1 MYCTKCGRQNPD
13 NAQFCAFCGNQLAP
27 IPNPTSNQAP
37 EQTQEQVPNPTAYQ
51 NQFYQQPINAT
62 PKKKSKLLTLA
73 LILSCI
79 SISFSIGLLFN
90 NAFFA
95 IIGLFIIIPAIVTS
109 LIVLIKTLIQKKKNT
124 DYPKKDFIKGLI
136 PVCLSIGLTVLTLLI
151 ILITANSRTYKQA
164 MKAYENKDYET
175 AYNYFVELGDYKDSA
190 EMANECNYQY
200 AISLASDNE
209 WSKACNIF
217 KTLTDKGYK
226 ASKALYLYSTV
237 YSNVEARRGLAE
249 NKLISQ
255 LKNPSSYQYL
265 GSTFTYS
272 ITDRSISTLDL
283 KLTITVK
290 YSATNSFGG
299 RVSDTY
305 SADYSVVLSNTYGV
319 SASKLNEIM
328 ECRSVTAV
336 ANKYQIWH

>member
-1 MYCTKCGRQNPD
+1 MYCTKCGRENPD

-73 LILSCI
+73 LVLSCI
-79 SISFSIGLLFN
+79 STSFSIGLLLDSPLL
-90 NAFFA
+90 
-95 IIGLFIIIPAIVTS
+95 IILGIVVLLPAVIISV
-109 LIVLIKTLIQKKKNT
+109 IVLIKTLIQKKKNP

-136 PVCLSIGLTVLTLLI
+136 PVCLSIGLTIVSFSINLA
-151 ILITANSRTYKQA
+151 TANSRTYKKA
-164 MKAYENKDYET
+164 MEAYENKEYET
-175 AYNYFVELGDYKDSA
+175 AYNYFVTLEDYKDSA

-272 ITDRSISTLDL
+272 ITDRSISALDL

-319 SASKLNEIM
+319 SASKLSEIM

>member
-1 MYCTKCGRQNPD
+1 MYCTKCGRENPD

-37 EQTQEQVPNPTAYQ
+37 KQTQEQVPNPTAYQ

-62 PKKKSKLLTLA
+62 PKKKSKLVTIA
-73 LILSCI
+73 FILSCI

-90 NAFFA
+90 NAFFT
-95 IIGLFIIIPAIVTS
+95 IIGLFIIIPAIITS

-237 YSNVEARRGLAE
+237 YSNVETRRGLAE

-272 ITDRSISTLDL
+272 ITDRSISALDL

-319 SASKLNEIM
+319 SASKLSEIM